1 MSLRIITAP
10 TAACITLAEAKL
22 HLKIESDQT
31 VEDSEIME
39 MVLGATQDAETL
51 MQRAVMPQTWALE
64 VPAFPLGEPISLP
77 RPVVS
82 AITHIKYLSAADGV
96 LTTLDPSAYRL
107 IASDYTATVVP
118 AYSTTWP
125 AVRAEPD
132 AVRVTFVAGWP
143 DAASVP
149 AVVKRW
155 IKLRLGALYAVREQW
170 STDKPVH
177 EAAFADRM
185 LDHYCLINL

>member
-1 MSLRIITAP
+1 MTLRLITAP

-22 HLKIESDQT
+22 HLRVDGT
-31 VEDSEIME
+31 DEDTLITA
-39 MVLGATQDAETL
+39 LIDAATQDAEHL

-64 VPAFPLGEPISLP
+64 VPAFPAGEPISLP

-82 AITHIKYLSAADGV
+82 AITHIKYLAAADGV

-107 IASDYTATVVP
+107 IASDYIATVVP
-118 AYSTTWP
+118 AYGAAWP
-125 AVRAEPD
+125 SVRAEPD
-132 AVRVTFVAGWP
+132 GLRVTFVAGWP
-143 DAASVP
+143 DAAAVP
-149 AVVKRW
+149 AVVKAW

-170 STDKPVH
+170 STDRPVH

-185 LDHYCLINL
+185 LDHYRLINL